1 MVTITIPKKLI
12 KAQDDLVV
20 IPRGEYEQMR
30 SQMIPAYYL
39 TGKAARKLDK
49 LVRDGIT
56 EYKAGKAEPLESF
69 LKREYPRLYK
79 KYAG

>member
-1 MVTITIPKKLI
+1 MATITIPKKLI

-49 LVRDGIT
+49 WVNDGLK
-56 EYKAGKAEPLESF
+56 EYRAGKTESLESF
-69 LKREYPRLYK
+69 LKREYPSLYK